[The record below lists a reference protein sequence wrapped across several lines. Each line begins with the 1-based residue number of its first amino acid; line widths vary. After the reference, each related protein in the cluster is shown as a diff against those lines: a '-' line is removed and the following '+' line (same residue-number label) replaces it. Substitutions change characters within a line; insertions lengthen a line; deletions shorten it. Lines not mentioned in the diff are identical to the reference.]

1 MARTLRDRAADQ
13 LRQRGEQI
21 QAGAASAV
29 DRAIDTVTSLPNH
42 IRDIP
47 KNIKHTAEGVKDS
60 TLQRADLLLT
70 TAQAKQ
76 MLKDRLYDTEN
87 HNEQDFV
94 YALATDDQLRKTVR
108 QLVEPVLNPTP
119 VTADP
124 MFKENSYI
132 NIGAGLSTFWH
143 EIQQKTPIEID
154 EMVELDNILMSI
166 EAGLDKDMEPETRK
180 SMLKIAGLSKEQI
193 DELVPQSDYV
203 EYDDRVKE
211 GIRAQVIADFGLDS
225 ENLSEQDELMV
236 DAIVEDRIMATKLQ
250 VDPEEVN
257 QGPTYEDTYGYSAQ
271 DLYEMFSDEP
281 VPDDMPQD
289 MPVDDGYWAQ
299 YMEGPLEELQDIYDA
314 PPEEN
319 WAAYQQ
325 IMEEY
330 QDTQQEFPTLT
341 DADLAF
347 AEEMNQQEI
356 SEEDL
361 AFAESWAREEGLGE
375 FH

>member
-1 MARTLRDRAADQ
+1 MARTFRDRAADQ

-29 DRAIDTVTSLPNH
+29 DRAVDTVTSLPNH

-94 YALATDDQLRKTVR
+94 YALATDEQLRKTVR

-119 VTADP
+119 VIADP

-143 EIQQKTPIEID
+143 EIQQKTPIEME

-180 SMLKIAGLSKEQI
+180 SMLKIAGLSEEQI
-193 DELVPQSDYV
+193 NELVPLS
-203 EYDDRVKE
+203 EYREYEDRVKE
-211 GIRAQVIADFGLDS
+211 GIRAQVIVDFGLDS

-236 DAIVEDRIMATKLQ
+236 DAVVEDRIMATKLQ

-271 DLYEMFSDEP
+271 DLYEMFSEEP

-289 MPVDDGYWAQ
+289 MPVDDAYWAQ

-347 AEEMNQQEI
+347 AEEMSPQEI
-356 SEEDL
+356 SDEDL
-361 AFAESWAREEGLGE
+361 AFAEAWAREEGLGE
-375 FH
+375 LK

>member
-119 VTADP
+119 VIADP

-143 EIQQKTPIEID
+143 EIQQKTPIEME

-180 SMLKIAGLSKEQI
+180 SMLKIAGLSEEQI
-193 DELVPQSDYV
+193 NELVPLS
-203 EYDDRVKE
+203 EYREYEDRVKE
-211 GIRAQVIADFGLDS
+211 GVRAQVIADFGLDS

-347 AEEMNQQEI
+347 AEEMGPQEI
-356 SEEDL
+356 SDEDL
-361 AFAESWAREEGLGE
+361 AFAEAWAREEGLGE
-375 FH
+375 LK